1 MTKEKADNLADSIRQ
16 CIRVSLNTRSFGHT
30 GLISLNECQEIENQ
44 AFALLSERIQLAF
57 ELEKVHKHEQKDC
70 PKCGGRG
77 LLPIHGQ
84 RIPCDHITQSRPG
97 DTK

>member
-57 ELEKVHKHEQKDC
+57 ENVIPEEPTVYGTHKT
-70 PKCGGRG
+70 RG
-77 LLPIHGQ
+77 
-84 RIPCDHITQSRPG
+84 
-97 DTK
+97 